1 MRQIRLLKTE
11 NNLID
16 NISDSG
22 IDIIEIIEEERAIED
37 KQPLDDVEK
46 DGYHTSTKV
55 VKSGSLLEIYDFGRD
70 INLGNKRR
78 RLKPEGV
85 EKVITIKTKEE
96 AKEILKAS
104 SRRSKRMIKRLI
116 KANSFFWTRE
126 KTGKPYLPITLTL
139 TFKENI
145 TELKEANYEFTKLI
159 RSLNY

>member
-1 MRQIRLLKTE
+1 MRQSRLLKTE
-11 NNLID
+11 NNIID
-16 NISDSG
+16 NIIDSG
-22 IDIIEIIEEERAIED
+22 IDIIEIIEEERVVDD

-78 RLKPEGV
+78 RLKPEGI
-85 EKVITIKTKEE
+85 EKVITVKTKEE

-116 KANSFFWTRE
+116 KANSFFWV
-126 KTGKPYLPITLTL
+126 KK
-139 TFKENI
+139 NW
-145 TELKEANYEFTKLI
+145 
-159 RSLNY
+159 